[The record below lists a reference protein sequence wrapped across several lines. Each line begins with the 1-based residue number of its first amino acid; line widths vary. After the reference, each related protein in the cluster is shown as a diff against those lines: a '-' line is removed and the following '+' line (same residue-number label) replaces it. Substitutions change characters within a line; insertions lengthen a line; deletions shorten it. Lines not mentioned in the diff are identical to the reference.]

1 MERKK
6 KKLENLI
13 MNAKISYYYAL
24 FLIIKKSL
32 KISHEET
39 GILINLKN
47 LRCYSTTYIE
57 HN

>member
-1 MERKK
+1 MQKSRI
-6 KKLENLI
+6 I
-13 MNAKISYYYAL
+13 MRYFL
-24 FLIIKKSL
+24 FIKKSL